1 MKRSNLIW
9 LGSLCL
15 GIFIIW
21 GISAHYRFYSEE
33 PHLSKPQQAATDIT
47 LLSDPHAL
55 PSLKGKSGAD
65 IGNWFGLLLQPTI
78 CDAICQGESMAFEQ
92 SGQVVIRPSS
102 PLYKQI
108 ALITEKEGYHESQ
121 GLLLLVNPK
130 GQFAGSIAPPYSQ
143 QKIEEAFKA
152 LNK

>member
-9 LGSLCL
+9 LGSLFL

-21 GISAHYRFYSEE
+21 GISAHYQFYSEE
-33 PHLSKPQQAATDIT
+33 PHLSKPQQAALNIT
-47 LLSDPHAL
+47 LLSQPQAL
-55 PSLKGKSGAD
+55 PSLEGKAGANT
-65 IGNWFGLLLQPTI
+65 GSWFGLLLQPTI
-78 CDAICQGESMAFEQ
+78 CDAICQGESIAFEQ

-108 ALITEKEGYHESQ
+108 AMIMEKEGYHESQ

-130 GQFAGSIAPPYSQ
+130 GQFAGSIAPPYGN

-152 LNK
+152 LNE